1 MPGWAHLYVEMLKRS
16 RNSNNDITP
25 KSKRE
30 RTASPLKPVRN
41 PPTTPPPYML
51 EINRKIQEEIDEVKK
66 RLSMY
71 ESEVKLL
78 RNVIKVQND
87 EIADLNLKIESI
99 SAVVTLVDNVDWM
112 PKKWFFCKIDN

>member
-1 MPGWAHLYVEMLKRS
+1 
-16 RNSNNDITP
+16 
-25 KSKRE
+25 
-30 RTASPLKPVRN
+30 
-41 PPTTPPPYML
+41 ML

-99 SAVVTLVDNVDWM
+99 SAVVTLVDNVD
-112 PKKWFFCKIDN
+112 